1 MDRWNF
7 NYPAFHDAAE
17 QLLDAGYLVLNPA
30 DAEDDNPTPGQPQA
44 WEWYMRRA
52 LRQVTQA
59 DGIALLP
66 LWERSRGAHLEVTV
80 ARELD
85 IPRHSVGYWIA
96 YRDEIRAEVA
106 S

>member
-1 MDRWNF
+1 MDRWDF

-30 DAEDDNPTPGQPQA
+30 DSEDDNPTPGQPQP

-66 LWERSRGAHLEVTV
+66 GWEKSRGAQLEVYV
-80 ARELD
+80 ADALGMPHHRVD
-85 IPRHSVGYWIA
+85 YWIA
-96 YRDEIRAEVA
+96 YRDEIAAERA